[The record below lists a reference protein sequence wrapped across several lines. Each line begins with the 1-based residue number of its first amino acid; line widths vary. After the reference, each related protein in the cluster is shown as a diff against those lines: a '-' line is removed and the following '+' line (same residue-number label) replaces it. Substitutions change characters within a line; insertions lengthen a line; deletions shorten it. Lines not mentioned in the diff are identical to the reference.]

1 MRDFVPWKCVRFNPL
16 LLPSLAEPWSRSQC
30 DLRRRIHRHPCWLLF
45 GLREDF
51 VIIAKIWRG
60 SFHSRRSSFN
70 SNVSFSSFN
79 SRVGKIEMTWCL
91 SRKLMIRP
99 EKKEIT
105 KPFEIGVVIIRP
117 FETYHMT
124 DFLRLVFCPFRR
136 KLGF

>member
-79 SRVGKIEMTWCL
+79 SRVGKIEMTRCL
-91 SRKLMIRP
+91 SRRLMIRP
-99 EKKEIT
+99 EKENYGTIWYWGCNYPCLWNVPYDGHLKT
-105 KPFEIGVVIIRP
+105 R
-117 FETYHMT
+117 
-124 DFLRLVFCPFRR
+124 FLPIS
-136 KLGF
+136 

>member
-99 EKKEIT
+99 EKENYGTIWYR
-105 KPFEIGVVIIRP
+105 GCNYSS